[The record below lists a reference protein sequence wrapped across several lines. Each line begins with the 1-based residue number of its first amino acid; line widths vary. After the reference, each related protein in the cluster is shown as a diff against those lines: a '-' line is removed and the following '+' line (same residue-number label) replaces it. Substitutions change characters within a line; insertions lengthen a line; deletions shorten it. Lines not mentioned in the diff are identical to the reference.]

1 MTSTRLSR
9 REFLQ
14 LSAGATAGAA
24 IAGSAMGTFVFTEE
38 AQAVTTSARLT
49 PFQDA
54 LPIPPVL
61 TEANPQLLIQQTNH
75 QFHQAL
81 PPVPVWGYNFP
92 GVKDPTATPN
102 FGYLGPTIVAQRG
115 TPKTVTYKN
124 ELPTKHLLNVDPT
137 ITQMRGK
144 PTNSR
149 ILTHLHGGHI
159 TAQADGNP
167 YATQVDI
174 LSTMTQTADYQNDQ
188 EAAHLW
194 YHDHALGIT
203 RLNVMAGLAGVY
215 LLRDSGPFGDNGNGG
230 NFPDEPGRALPSGV
244 DGLNNPCEVPLV
256 IQDRAF
262 AKDGRIK
269 YPAQWTPEFFGD
281 VVCVTG
287 KVWPKHIV
295 EQRQYRMRILNGS
308 NSRFYNLKLTDGAG
322 NATTG
327 ATMTQIGTDGGFLAA
342 PVDITTSGL
351 LIGPGER
358 ADVIFDFRGISGIVN
373 LVDNGVGLPTVSPQP
388 PLAQPEIMQFQVRAQ
403 GPETDVTLPDKLRE
417 TTPFEVPPVPG
428 ATKRY
433 LTLEEAL
440 AGGRAVPQAVLL
452 NGMHFADP
460 VTERPSLNSTE
471 DWWLANLS
479 ADTHPIHL
487 HLVQF
492 EIVERRVLDVAA
504 YQAAL
509 TAARNGAG
517 GAPFVVGQ
525 DGQATLVTPE
535 NPEQYFGADLP
546 VDPNEKGPK
555 DTVRANPM
563 EATHIRAHFDIVG
576 KYVWH
581 CHILEHEDNDMM
593 RPYDV
598 V

>member
-1 MTSTRLSR
+1 
-9 REFLQ
+9 
-14 LSAGATAGAA
+14 
-24 IAGSAMGTFVFTEE
+24 MGTFVFTEE
-38 AQAVTTSARLT
+38 AQAVTTSVRLT

-61 TEANPQLLIQQTNH
+61 TGASHSLTISQTTH
-75 QFHQAL
+75 QFHSAL
-81 PPVPVWGYNFP
+81 GTVPVWGYNTPP
-92 GVKDPTATPN
+92 GPGGEPGPKPE
-102 FGYLGPTIVAQRG
+102 GYLGPTIVAQRG
-115 TPKTVTYKN
+115 TQTTVNYTN
-124 ELPTKHLLNVDPT
+124 ALPQKHLLNVDPT
-137 ITQMRGK
+137 ITQMKGK

-308 NSRFYNLKLTDGAG
+308 NSRFYNLQLTDGAG
-322 NATTG
+322 NPTG
-327 ATMTQIGTDGGFLAA
+327 TMTQIGTDGGFLAA

-358 ADVIFDFRGISGIVN
+358 ADVIFDFRGISGNVN
-373 LVDNGVGLPTVSPQP
+373 LVDKGVVLPTVSPQP
-388 PLAQPEIMQFQVRAQ
+388 PLAQPEIMQFQVQAQ

-417 TTPFEVPPVPG
+417 TTPFEVPPVLG

-460 VTERPSLNSTE
+460 VTERVSLGTTE
-471 DWWLANLS
+471 DWWLVNIS

-492 EIVERRVLDVAA
+492 EIVGRHDLQLVQGKS
-504 YQAAL
+504 YQQAL
-509 TAARNGAG
+509 TEERNAQG
-517 GAPFVVGQ
+517 GLFVVNQ
-525 DGQATLVTPE
+525 GQATLVTPP
-535 NPEQYFGADLP
+535 NPEQYFGAELP
-546 VDPNEKGPK
+546 ADANEKGPK
-555 DTVRANPM
+555 DTVRANPGQ
-563 EATHIRAHFDIVG
+563 ATHIRAHFDIAG